1 MLVYIFQI
9 IVTSLILLLM
19 AKMVK
24 GVQIDNWGSALFAAV
39 ILGLVNAFVRPLMV
53 WLTIPLTVIT
63 MGLFLLVINALVLQ
77 MVAALVTRG
86 AYLGIR
92 PGSSRQYRTDCIEP
106 PGDVVIGCRL
116 GKSIRECGS
125 CRRHEALP

>member
-19 AKMVK
+19 AKIVK

-39 ILGLVNAFVRPLMV
+39 ILGLVNAIVRPLMV

-77 MVAALVTRG
+77 MVAALSPGVRISG
-86 AYLGIR
+86 FGQAVLGSIVL
-92 PGSSRQYRTDCIEP
+92 T
-106 PGDVVIGCRL
+106 VLNLLAMLLL
-116 GKSIRECGS
+116 GV
-125 CRRHEALP
+125 A

>member
-19 AKMVK
+19 AKIVK

-77 MVAALVTRG
+77 MVAALSPGVRISGFGQAVLGSIVLTVLNLLAMLLLGVT
-86 AYLGIR
+86 
-92 PGSSRQYRTDCIEP
+92 
-106 PGDVVIGCRL
+106 
-116 GKSIRECGS
+116 
-125 CRRHEALP
+125 